1 MCTRCGECGGK
12 RSSEMFAGITRWM
25 GAGTS
30 GVEEGGVRQSVVQDR
45 GELSCGLKDA
55 GDSEHAARILPRI
68 AELDPLTL
76 PSFDS

>member
-1 MCTRCGECGGK
+1 VFV
-12 RSSEMFAGITRWM
+12 S
-25 GAGTS
+25 
-30 GVEEGGVRQSVVQDR
+30 SVVQDR

-55 GDSEHAARILPRI
+55 GDSQHAARILPRI